1 MDMQSRDGR
10 ALSTRM
16 RKWILVAD
24 DDPYVRLH
32 IAEIL
37 DEAGFDF
44 DTADDGD
51 EALLMLN
58 DTEPDLLLLDLAMP
72 RMDGWQVIREVRAN
86 PSTRTLP
93 IVVLSDTVSIPNVM
107 SFGAQA
113 NICKPIDAMA
123 MLDILNEVLCK
134 EPVSADR

>member
-1 MDMQSRDGR
+1 
-10 ALSTRM
+10 M
-16 RKWILVAD
+16 RNWILVAD

-44 DTADDGD
+44 DTAVDGN
-51 EALLMLN
+51 EALLILD
-58 DTEPDLLLLDLAMP
+58 DTEPDLLLLDLTMP
-72 RMDGWQVIREVRAN
+72 QMDGWQVIREIRAN

-113 NICKPIDAMA
+113 NVCKPIDARA
-123 MLDILNEVLCK
+123 MLDTLNEVLCK
-134 EPVSADR
+134 EALSVDR